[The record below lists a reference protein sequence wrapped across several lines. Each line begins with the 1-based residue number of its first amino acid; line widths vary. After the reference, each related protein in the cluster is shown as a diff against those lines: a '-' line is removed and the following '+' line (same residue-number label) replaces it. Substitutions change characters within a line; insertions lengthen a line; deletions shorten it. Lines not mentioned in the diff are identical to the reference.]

1 MIGPALKLV
10 GEELYVV
17 ADDTTYGRLYDHLAA
32 ARASQN
38 IFVIGW
44 RNLRGMFKVLR
55 DNKNLVLFCDGG
67 YRRGD
72 VPVELCGE
80 PTTLPIGPATLAAK
94 TGAPLLAVA
103 CRRTDDDRFVTRGL
117 PLIHCAG
124 TDPVEIQRATQAV
137 ADELVERHRRG
148 PRTVVHVPAGLAPD
162 RCGPQARR
170 RGTGGRA
177 ARRGLD
183 EDRHLM
189 LRLALEVAD
198 RIVAVL
204 PAGAAYALADFA
216 GDLWYRL
223 APERRRLVAAN
234 LARVCAATGRPT
246 RGPEFAALV
255 HSAFRNH
262 ARYYVELLRAPHYPD
277 RSDRRARRG
286 PRVGSLPAA
295 AAARSRD
302 AAQQPPR
309 QLRAVR
315 DGDRRA
321 RACGRCP
328 PSRRSSRARCTS
340 SSPRDGGP
348 ARSTSSRSARPRAR
362 S

>member
-1 MIGPALKLV
+1 MKALDSLDSSVPAASAAPASAERRTGPPTTTAGERKREQVTFWLYRNGERLIRAVPRRLSMPAAAAVGNVAYDLAGSKQRLIAENLSRPMRLPPDDPRVRHAARRAFRNYAKYLVDMMRISELTEHEARRLVSIENVEILEEARTEGRGVVLCTAHIGGMDMIGPALKLV

-137 ADELVERHRRG
+137 ADELSSVIAEDPGQWYMFRPVWPQTDADRRH
-148 PRTVVHVPAGLAPD
+148 AADALA
-162 RCGPQARR
+162 
-170 RGTGGRA
+170 A
-177 ARRGLD
+177 ARRG
-183 EDRHLM
+183 EDWTK
-189 LRLALEVAD
+189 
-198 RIVAVL
+198 I
-204 PAGAAYALADFA
+204 G
-216 GDLWYRL
+216 
-223 APERRRLVAAN
+223 
-234 LARVCAATGRPT
+234 T
-246 RGPEFAALV
+246 
-255 HSAFRNH
+255 
-262 ARYYVELLRAPHYPD
+262 
-277 RSDRRARRG
+277 
-286 PRVGSLPAA
+286 
-295 AAARSRD
+295 
-302 AAQQPPR
+302 
-309 QLRAVR
+309 
-315 DGDRRA
+315 
-321 RACGRCP
+321 
-328 PSRRSSRARCTS
+328 
-340 SSPRDGGP
+340 
-348 ARSTSSRSARPRAR
+348 
-362 S
+362 